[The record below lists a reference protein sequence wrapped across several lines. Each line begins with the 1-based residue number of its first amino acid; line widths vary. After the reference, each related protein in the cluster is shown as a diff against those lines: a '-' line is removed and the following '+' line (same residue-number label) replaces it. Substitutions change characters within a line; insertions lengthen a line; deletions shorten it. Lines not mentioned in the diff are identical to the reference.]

1 MEDDPELLKIKI
13 RIQEELYQ
21 EILNTRGFGM
31 ADLWASI
38 GGYVGV
44 FCGFSIHQAA
54 TSSIS
59 YLKRSLRVIDSKY

>member
-1 MEDDPELLKIKI
+1 MEDDPEFLKIKI

-21 EILNTRGFGM
+21 EVLNTRGFGM

-44 FCGFSIHQAA
+44 LCGFSIHQAA
-54 TSSIS
+54 ISLIS
-59 YLKRSLRVIDSKY
+59 YLKRSLRVMDNC